1 MRLFYISI
9 HLILFIFYT
18 FTTCQSQINPFNCKR
33 WLFKDRVYQLS
44 ELDHVFTSHSAT
56 LDARVSLC
64 QALSL
69 DQLASPGAD
78 SCPVGSHVCIWKAV
92 DEKRSIIAA
101 FGAVSYASI
110 NSKGDVILYFFDGL
124 KSSGNTSTVFP
135 LIGRVALI
143 YTEGEKSAY
152 MYGPDLDGS
161 CLDFRLFSEKLKP

>member
-1 MRLFYISI
+1 MRLFISSYLILSIFYISATYQ
-9 HLILFIFYT
+9 L
-18 FTTCQSQINPFNCKR
+18 QIDPFNCKR
-33 WLFKDRVYQLS
+33 WSFKDKIYQLS
-44 ELDHVFTSHSAT
+44 DLDHVFTSHSAT

-64 QALSL
+64 QPLSL

-78 SCPVGSHVCIWKAV
+78 SCPVGSHVCIWKEV
-92 DEKRSIIAA
+92 DGKRSIVAA

-124 KSSGNTSTVFP
+124 KPSNNTSNIFP

-161 CLDFRLFSEKLKP
+161 CLDFRLFSEKLKS